1 MSANTSDFSTFLLS
15 LASSVMVHLGRVPD
29 PTGGTG
35 EVNLQL
41 ARHSIDLIAMLEA
54 KTKGNLTPEE
64 ATLLARVLHDTR
76 MAWLEEKQR
85 GAS

>member
-1 MSANTSDFSTFLLS
+1 MTTNTSDFSTFLLS

-29 PTGGTG
+29 PTGGDG

-64 ATLLARVLHDTR
+64 SALMTRVLHDTR
-76 MAWLEEKQR
+76 MAWVQEKQR
-85 GAS
+85 AAS

>member
-35 EVNLQL
+35 EINLQL